1 MSERQM
7 PPVRCVM
14 KWYRDLYLGE
24 RVKKKAGRIR
34 WKVEHNAGQL
44 GIYLLTLPTNKQ
56 NLLDII
62 PASNLVQKG
71 YPKSGLFVIG
81 IEKGYEDAAYMAASV
96 VMEVYEKTG
105 GFDVTAYIQKRDAQ
119 LGKDRRS

>member
-1 MSERQM
+1 
-7 PPVRCVM
+7 M

-44 GIYLLTLPTNKQ
+44 GIYLLTLPANKH

-62 PASNLVQKG
+62 PASDLVQKA
-71 YPKSGLFVIG
+71 YPKRELFVIG
-81 IEKGYEDAAYMAASV
+81 IEKGYENAAYMAASV

-105 GFDVTAYIQKRDAQ
+105 GFDVAAYIQKREAQ